1 LELAGYGLDSEARL
15 ESKCSS
21 RGKIESGYPFVRV
34 PLAVEGLP
42 VEACGMNIGG
52 KRNRAKG

>member
-1 LELAGYGLDSEARL
+1 MDNG
-15 ESKCSS
+15 C
-21 RGKIESGYPFVRV
+21 PFVGV